1 MTIAMETERDNLLE
15 RYRAVYPR
23 WVPVLYEQPLELV
36 RGEGAY
42 VWDSEDRQYLDFFG
56 GIATTISGH
65 AVPEIIDALMEQA
78 SKLIHVSNT
87 YLIRRQV
94 ELAEKLAQLSGI
106 PNAKCFFVN
115 SGTEAVEAALLTAC
129 ATRGSNEVI
138 ALRRSYHGRSF
149 TTIAVTG
156 SPAYKSTT
164 FSPLNVQYAPEP
176 YCYRCPFGLEP
187 GSCGLRC
194 AQDVEHIIQN
204 ATSGNVAAMI
214 AESIMGVAGCIPP
227 PPAYFSV
234 VKEILDRYGI
244 PLISDEVQ
252 AGIGRAGGAFFYI
265 LSQGVVPDMIVAAK
279 SLGNGLPIG
288 VVIGRAELLDGIPGV
303 SISTFGGNP
312 LVMAGALAN
321 LDYLDGLDHINR
333 AVQLGDYLMEG
344 LRALQERHELIGDV
358 RGSGL
363 LLAAELV
370 TEKQTKEPAREATMR
385 AVESARERG
394 LLVGKGGS
402 YGNVLRIA
410 PPVAIT
416 MADCDMALRILD
428 EALEEAVAA

>member
-1 MTIAMETERDNLLE
+1 
-15 RYRAVYPR
+15 
-23 WVPVLYEQPLELV
+23 
-36 RGEGAY
+36 
-42 VWDSEDRQYLDFFG
+42 
-56 GIATTISGH
+56 
-65 AVPEIIDALMEQA
+65 
-78 SKLIHVSNT
+78 
-87 YLIRRQV
+87 
-94 ELAEKLAQLSGI
+94 
-106 PNAKCFFVN
+106 
-115 SGTEAVEAALLTAC
+115 
-129 ATRGSNEVI
+129 
-138 ALRRSYHGRSF
+138 
-149 TTIAVTG
+149 
-156 SPAYKSTT
+156 
-164 FSPLNVQYAPEP
+164 
-176 YCYRCPFGLEP
+176 
-187 GSCGLRC
+187 
-194 AQDVEHIIQN
+194 
-204 ATSGNVAAMI
+204 
-214 AESIMGVAGCIPP
+214 
-227 PPAYFSV
+227 
-234 VKEILDRYGI
+234 
-244 PLISDEVQ
+244 
-252 AGIGRAGGAFFYI
+252 
-265 LSQGVVPDMIVAAK
+265 VAAK